1 MVAGRD
7 SRGFT
12 LLELLVVLAIMGLLL
27 GLAAPRFHNIVPGFE
42 LQSSTRELAAALRE
56 TRSRALERG
65 EPALLVVDLAGR
77 RYGLGG
83 STQSKELPRDIVLEA
98 LTAADDISEETRR
111 AGFRF
116 FPDGS
121 ATGGRI
127 TLSRGE
133 QEYRIDIDW
142 LTGRVSI
149 LEGPDA

>member
-1 MVAGRD
+1 
-7 SRGFT
+7 
-12 LLELLVVLAIMGLLL
+12 MGLLL
-27 GLAAPRFHNIVPGFE
+27 ALAAPRFHNIVPGFE

-65 EPALLVVDLAGR
+65 DPAVLVLDLAQR
-77 RYGLGG
+77 RYGPGG
-83 STQSKELPRDIVLEA
+83 SGGAGGSSRSKALPGDIVLEA
-98 LTAADDISEETRR
+98 LTAAEDISEETRR
-111 AGFRF
+111 AQFRF

-133 QEYRIDIDW
+133 RAYRIDIDW

-149 LEGPDA
+149 LDGPDA

>member
-1 MVAGRD
+1 MVAGNR

-27 GLAAPRFHNIVPGFE
+27 GLASPRFHNIVPGFE
-42 LQSSTRELAAALRE
+42 LQSSARELAAALRE
-56 TRSRALERG
+56 TRGQALERG
-65 EPALLVVDLAGR
+65 DPAVLVLDLAGR

-83 STQSKELPRDIVLEA
+83 GSQSKELPRDIVLEA
-98 LTAADDISEETRR
+98 MTAAEDISEETRR
-111 AGFRF
+111 ARFRF

-133 QEYRIDIDW
+133 RQYRIDIDW
-142 LTGRVSI
+142 LTGRVEI
-149 LEGPDA
+149 LDGSDA